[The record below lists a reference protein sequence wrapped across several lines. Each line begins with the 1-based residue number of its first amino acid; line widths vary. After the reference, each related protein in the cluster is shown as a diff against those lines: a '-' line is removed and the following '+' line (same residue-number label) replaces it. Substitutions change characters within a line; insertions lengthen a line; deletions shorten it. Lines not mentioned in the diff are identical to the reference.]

1 MIRVTVEKPLSTLT
15 SSPIT
20 LLELSVLRQV
30 VMLGLRMWLVGM
42 LVAPLIPALAMLC
55 FGFAGQRVRAQP
67 KRDT

>member
-1 MIRVTVEKPLSTLT
+1 M
-15 SSPIT
+15 T
-20 LLELSVLRQV
+20 LLERLVLRQV

-55 FGFAGQRVRAQP
+55 FGFAGERVRAQP